1 MNPEPEK
8 TQSRPQTA
16 AATPVTASG
25 NGSANPAISSPVRPT
40 SGGRGGYSRGG
51 RSDSRGERG
60 GRSRGS
66 FGGGGSGRS
75 RSTGGG
81 AGGRGHGPRP
91 KLPDATQQHKQ
102 VEDTVPPLVPD
113 SIRIIPLGG
122 VEEIGKNMTS
132 IEFGDD
138 IIIIDIGFQFK
149 DESTPGID
157 YVLPNT
163 KYLEERKGKVRA
175 VIVTHGHLDHIGGI
189 PYIMPRIGN
198 PPLYTR
204 LLTSVLI
211 NKRQEEFPAEKPLDV
226 KLVEK
231 DETITLGKLK
241 VKFFAVTHTIPDAMG
256 VIIQTPFGSIVHT
269 GDLKLDHVDGVPTEK
284 EEEEYD
290 KKFKNENVL
299 LLMAD
304 STNVENPGF
313 SMPEKLVHKNIEEI
327 IKNVKGRLIIA
338 TFASLLERMLKIVEF
353 AEKYGKKV
361 VVEGRSMKTNIEI
374 CIKLGLLK
382 PKKDTLITVEQ
393 IDMFPPERIIILA
406 TGAQGDEFAAMMR
419 MANKTHKYIKINKRD
434 TVLLSSS
441 VVPGNERAVQ
451 RLKDN
456 LSRQGA
462 HIIHYRI
469 ADVHSSGH
477 ANHDETAWI
486 HKKIHPRF
494 FMPVHGYHYM
504 LRVHGELA
512 KEANNLKEEDVIIPD
527 NGSIVEIQHLAA
539 AGGADKKSP
548 EAKIVKL
555 KEKAPSGIVMVD
567 GFSVGDIQDVVIRDR
582 QMLAQDGIFIV
593 FAIINAQTGKL
604 KKSPDIISRGF
615 VYLRESQELLHQAR
629 LVIKNTVE
637 TTTQGMNPLD
647 VDLIKTNIT
656 DDISKFLLQKTAKRP
671 IVIPVLLTI

>member
-1 MNPEPEK
+1 MNTENEVKK
-8 TQSRPQTA
+8 TETTTPPAPTPAVSSTA
-16 AATPVTASG
+16 GTASTSTLG
-25 NGSANPAISSPVRPT
+25 ASAPVRRQGFGAYPRGPR
-40 SGGRGGYSRGG
+40 SAGPGGSRGGARGGRAGMRGGRGNMRGPMRPSRPP
-51 RSDSRGERG
+51 E
-60 GRSRGS
+60 
-66 FGGGGSGRS
+66 
-75 RSTGGG
+75 
-81 AGGRGHGPRP
+81 
-91 KLPDATQQHKQ
+91 ATQVHKQ
-102 VEDTVPPLVPD
+102 VEDTIPVLASD

-122 VEEIGKNMTS
+122 VEEIGKNMTA
-132 IEFGDD
+132 IEFGND
-138 IIIIDIGFQFK
+138 IVVIDIGFQFK
-149 DESTPGID
+149 DENTPGID
-157 YVLPNT
+157 YILPNT
-163 KYLEERKGKVRA
+163 KYLEERREKVRA
-175 VIVTHGHLDHIGGI
+175 VIITHGHLDHIGGI
-189 PYIMPRIGN
+189 PYVMPRIGN

-204 LLTSVLI
+204 MLTSVMI
-211 NKRQEEFPAEKPLDV
+211 KKRQEEFPQEKPLDI
-226 KLVEK
+226 KIVEK
-231 DETITLGKLK
+231 DETITLGALK

-256 VIIQTPFGSIVHT
+256 VIVQTPFGSIVHT
-269 GDLKLDHVDGVPTEK
+269 GDLKLDHDNGIPTEH

-290 KKFKNENVL
+290 KKFKKENVL
-299 LLMAD
+299 MLMAD

-338 TFASLLERMLKIVEF
+338 TFASLLERMLKIIEF

-374 CIKLGLLK
+374 CMKLGLLK

-393 IDMFPPERIIILA
+393 IDQFPPERIIILA

-419 MANKTHKYIKINKRD
+419 MSNKTHKYIKINKRD

-441 VVPGNERAVQ
+441 IVPGNERAVQ
-451 RLKDN
+451 KLKDN

-462 HIIHYRI
+462 SIIHYRI

-477 ANHDETAWI
+477 ANRDETAWI

-504 LRVHGELA
+504 LRVHGEIA
-512 KEANNLKEEDVIIPD
+512 KEANGLTEDQIIIPD
-527 NGSIVEIQHLAA
+527 NGSIVEIQGLATE
-539 AGGADKKSP
+539 GGAEAKSP
-548 EAKIVKL
+548 AAKIVKL

-629 LVIKNTVE
+629 IIIKNTVE
-637 TTTQGMNPLD
+637 QSTKGMNPINMD
-647 VDLIKTNIT
+647 YVKTNIT
-656 DDISKFLLQKTAKRP
+656 DDVSKFLLQKTAKRP